1 MTGWIAPDYNDHH
14 GDWED
19 VSVIAPDVSDRQ
31 TLITLAKM
39 TSNAYVTPESGEW
52 WPTKGWN
59 GTVPFGWEPDAD
71 GLRGH
76 VVSVSLFRDRINLS
90 D

>member
-1 MTGWIAPDYNDHH
+1 MNDLE

-19 VSVIAPDVSDRQ
+19 VEVLGPDVTDRQ

-39 TSNAYVTPESGEW
+39 TSNAYVLPDSGEW
-52 WPTKGWN
+52 WPLEGWN
-59 GTVPFGWEPDAD
+59 ATTPFGWEADAD

-76 VVSVSLFRDRINLS
+76 VVSLWLS
-90 D
+90 DQSQGTDNSLVRRC

>member
-1 MTGWIAPDYNDHH
+1 MEDSD

-19 VSVIAPDVSDRQ
+19 VEVDAPDVTDRQ

-39 TSNAYVTPESGEW
+39 TSNAYVLPDSGEW
-52 WPTKGWN
+52 WGLEGWN
-59 GTVPFGWEPDAD
+59 NTLPFGWEADAD

-76 VVSVSLFRDRINLS
+76 VVCF
-90 D
+90 